1 MATLV
6 IAPNSDYD
14 NRMEIE
20 MDTPDQSKIN
30 FRSEL
35 EPNTIQLYAQG
46 CEMLRVAQ
54 DGFYVRGVKVPA
66 DDQEA
71 VAVYNAF
78 KQWMAWNVLERA

>member
-6 IAPNSDYD
+6 IAPDSDYD

-35 EPNTIQLYAQG
+35 EPNTIKLYAQG